1 MKWNAIT
8 PVAALLVLVAAAFA
22 PMNPASTWVPRGAEN
37 ASGAPAVYSGADNL
51 VDARRAAGDASA
63 QAGFL
68 TQGTSKLKDGT
79 EELRDG
85 STELADGIS
94 AAKDGADELS
104 QGMIEIQAGTGQLAD
119 GATRLADNV
128 GGAVDQVVGFDAIR
142 GQVLAAIDDTLEGTR
157 DSNDPDVKEL
167 RRQLEDLRT
176 QVDTAELPEDW
187 TNQLTE
193 LKDGSRELAN
203 QLSTPGYAYHD
214 GIYDATNGASDLAE
228 GLGEMDDRVGEA
240 KDGVNKLADG
250 AAKVDDM
257 ATNTKDRIG
266 DIQRA
271 LPAAAPV
278 AGAAGSGAAGG
289 AGGAG
294 ADGESSI
301 SSSLPPL
308 AAMLVSALAVL
319 GGLAAALAAYGVR
332 RSRWTVL
339 GLGTL
344 LAAGAGTILVTILGT
359 GLTPLAIALT
369 GLALALGT
377 LASAGVTWIL
387 RDAFGELGGTATA
400 GILALAQTGVVGW
413 VWSRAATGDVD
424 GIVRALSSAMP
435 MHWSTSAISAAGNN
449 GSATAMWT
457 GIGLSA
463 LLAVLGIVA
472 MRASRPAA
480 AADLGDA
487 DADYGSDDDYADD
500 ADYASDEDYADDG
513 DYASDDDYA
522 DDGEGYDEAD
532 RDDTDCDDYD
542 GGDEPDFDDRDDTA
556 VLDADD
562 VIEHKR

>member
-8 PVAALLVLVAAAFA
+8 PVAALLVLVVAAFA

-37 ASGAPAVYSGADNL
+37 ASGAPAAYAGADNL
-51 VDARRAAGDASA
+51 GNARRAAGDASA

-85 STELADGIS
+85 SGELADGIS

-104 QGMIEIQAGTGQLAD
+104 NGMIEIQAGTGQLAD

-142 GQVLAAIDDTLEGTR
+142 GQVLSAIDDTLEGTR

-167 RRQLEDLRT
+167 RRQLEDLRK

-187 TNQLTE
+187 TDKLTE

-214 GIYDATNGASDLAE
+214 GIYSATNGASDLAE

-240 KDGVNKLADG
+240 KDGVQKLVDG
-250 AAKVDDM
+250 ATKVDDM
-257 ATNTKDRIG
+257 SNSTKDRIN

-278 AGAAGSGAAGG
+278 AGAGAGAGAAGG
-289 AGGAG
+289 SASPAGTDA
-294 ADGESSI
+294 AASNATVNAPTSA
-301 SSSLPPL
+301 LPPL

-319 GGLAAALAAYGVR
+319 GGVAAALAAYGVS

-359 GLTPLAIALT
+359 GLSPAAIAVT

-377 LASAGVTWIL
+377 LASVGITWIL
-387 RDAFGELGGTATA
+387 RDAFGELGGTAVA
-400 GILALAQTGVVGW
+400 GIFALAQTGVVGW
-413 VWSRAATGDVD
+413 VWSRAATGEVE
-424 GIVRALSSAMP
+424 GVVRAVSSAMP
-435 MHWSTSAISAAGNN
+435 MHWSTAAISAAGNN

-463 LLAVLGIVA
+463 LLAVPGVVA
-472 MRASRPAA
+472 MRMSRPVAVPA
-480 AADLGDA
+480 EDAIDANYVDTGYA
-487 DADYGSDDDYADD
+487 DADYAADYYADADD
-500 ADYASDEDYADDG
+500 AGHVDLTYAG
-513 DYASDDDYA
+513 H
-522 DDGEGYDEAD
+522 
-532 RDDTDCDDYD
+532 
-542 GGDEPDFDDRDDTA
+542 DDTA
-556 VLDADD
+556 ILGTDEA
-562 VIEHKR
+562 IEHRR

>member
-8 PVAALLVLVAAAFA
+8 LVAALLVLVAAAFA

-37 ASGAPAVYSGADNL
+37 TSGAPAAYSGADNL
-51 VDARRAAGDASA
+51 GNARRAAGDASA

-85 STELADGIS
+85 STELADGVS

-104 QGMIEIQAGTGQLAD
+104 QGMVEIQAGTGQLAD

-157 DSNDPDVKEL
+157 GSNDPDVKDL
-167 RRQLEDLRT
+167 RSQLEDLRT

-214 GIYDATNGASDLAE
+214 GIYSATNGAADLAE
-228 GLGEMDDRVGEA
+228 GLGDMNDRIGEA
-240 KDGVNKLADG
+240 KDGVNELADG

-266 DIQRA
+266 DVQRA

-278 AGAAGSGAAGG
+278 AGAASGSAGG
-289 AGGAG
+289 AGGTG
-294 ADGESSI
+294 ATGEASI

-319 GGLAAALAAYGVR
+319 GGLAAALAAYGVT
-332 RSRWTVL
+332 RSRWSIL

-369 GLALALGT
+369 GLALALGS
-377 LASAGVTWIL
+377 LASAGITWIL
-387 RDAFGELGGTATA
+387 RDAFGELGGTAAA
-400 GILALAQTGVVGW
+400 GIFALAQTGVVGW
-413 VWSRAATGDVD
+413 VWSHAATGDVD

-449 GSATAMWT
+449 GSTTAMWT
-457 GIGLSA
+457 GIGLSV
-463 LLAVLGIVA
+463 LPAVLGIVA
-472 MRASRPAA
+472 MRASRPSAVSA
-480 AADLGDA
+480 LDEADS
-487 DADYGSDDDYADD
+487 DYGSDD
-500 ADYASDEDYADDG
+500 G
-513 DYASDDDYA
+513 DYGDDHYVA
-522 DDGEGYDEAD
+522 DGEAV
-532 RDDTDCDDYD
+532 
-542 GGDEPDFDDRDDTA
+542 FDDRGDTA
-556 VLDADD
+556 VLEAED

>member
-37 ASGAPAVYSGADNL
+37 ASGAPAAYSGADNL

-85 STELADGIS
+85 STELADGVS

-104 QGMIEIQAGTGQLAD
+104 QGMVEIQAGTGQLAD

-157 DSNDPDVKEL
+157 GSNDPEVKDL
-167 RRQLEDLRT
+167 RSQLEDLRT

-214 GIYDATNGASDLAE
+214 GIYSATNGAADLAE
-228 GLGEMDDRVGEA
+228 GLGDMNDRVGEA
-240 KDGVNKLADG
+240 KDGVNELAGG

-266 DIQRA
+266 DVQRA

-278 AGAAGSGAAGG
+278 AGAAGSGA
-289 AGGAG
+289 GGAG
-294 ADGESSI
+294 ADGEPSI

-319 GGLAAALAAYGVR
+319 GGLAAALAAYGVT

-344 LAAGAGTILVTILGT
+344 LSAGAGTILVTILGT

-369 GLALALGT
+369 GLALALGA
-377 LASAGVTWIL
+377 LASAGITWIL

-400 GILALAQTGVVGW
+400 GIFALAQTGVVGW

-424 GIVRALSSAMP
+424 GVIRALSSAMP

-463 LLAVLGIVA
+463 LLAVLGVVA

-480 AADLGDA
+480 VADLGDA
-487 DADYGSDDDYADD
+487 DD
-500 ADYASDEDYADDG
+500 DYADDG
-513 DYASDDDYA
+513 DYEDY
-522 DDGEGYDEAD
+522 EEA
-532 RDDTDCDDYD
+532 
-542 GGDEPDFDDRDDTA
+542 DFDDGHDYSDRADTA
-556 VLDADD
+556 VLETDE

>member
-8 PVAALLVLVAAAFA
+8 PVAALLVLVVAAFA
-22 PMNPASTWVPRGAEN
+22 PMSPASTWVPRGAEN
-37 ASGAPAVYSGADNL
+37 ASGAPAAYAGADNL
-51 VDARRAAGDASA
+51 GNARRAAGDASA

-85 STELADGIS
+85 SGELADGIS

-104 QGMIEIQAGTGQLAD
+104 NGMIEIQAGTGQLAD

-142 GQVLAAIDDTLEGTR
+142 GQVLSAIDDTLEGTR

-167 RRQLEDLRT
+167 RRQLEDLRK

-187 TNQLTE
+187 TDKLTE

-214 GIYDATNGASDLAE
+214 GIYSATNGASDLAE

-240 KDGVNKLADG
+240 KDGVQKLVDG
-250 AAKVDDM
+250 ATKVDDM
-257 ATNTKDRIG
+257 SNSTKDRIG

-278 AGAAGSGAAGG
+278 AGSAGAAG
-289 AGGAG
+289 AG
-294 ADGESSI
+294 AAEGASI

-319 GGLAAALAAYGVR
+319 GGVAAALAAYGVT
-332 RSRWTVL
+332 RSRWTIL
-339 GLGTL
+339 GLGVL

-359 GLTPLAIALT
+359 GLTPAAIGMT

-387 RDAFGELGGTATA
+387 RGTFGELGGTATA
-400 GILALAQTGVVGW
+400 GIFALAQTGLVGW
-413 VWSRAATGDVD
+413 VWSRTATGDVD
-424 GIVRALSSAMP
+424 TVVRALSSAMP
-435 MHWSTSAISAAGNN
+435 MHWSTAAISSAGNN
-449 GSATAMWT
+449 GSLMALWV

-463 LLAVLGIVA
+463 LLAVLGVVA
-472 MRASRPAA
+472 MRMSRPVAVPA
-480 AADLGDA
+480 EDAVDADYADAGYTDADYAADDYA
-487 DADYGSDDDYADD
+487 DADYADNDDLTYA
-500 ADYASDEDYADDG
+500 G
-513 DYASDDDYA
+513 H
-522 DDGEGYDEAD
+522 
-532 RDDTDCDDYD
+532 
-542 GGDEPDFDDRDDTA
+542 DDTA
-556 VLDADD
+556 VLETDEA
-562 VIEHKR
+562 IEHRR

>member
-37 ASGAPAVYSGADNL
+37 ASGAPAAYSGADNL

-85 STELADGIS
+85 STELADGVS

-104 QGMIEIQAGTGQLAD
+104 QGMVEIQAGTGQLAD

-157 DSNDPDVKEL
+157 GSNDPEVKDL
-167 RRQLEDLRT
+167 RSQLEDLRT

-214 GIYDATNGASDLAE
+214 GIYSATNGAADLAE
-228 GLGEMDDRVGEA
+228 GLGDMNDRVGEA
-240 KDGVNKLADG
+240 KDGVNELAGG

-266 DIQRA
+266 DVQRA

-278 AGAAGSGAAGG
+278 AGAAGSGA
-289 AGGAG
+289 GGAG
-294 ADGESSI
+294 ADGEPSI

-319 GGLAAALAAYGVR
+319 GGLAAALAAYGVT

-369 GLALALGT
+369 GLALALGS
-377 LASAGVTWIL
+377 LASAGITWIL
-387 RDAFGELGGTATA
+387 RDAFGELGGIATA
-400 GILALAQTGVVGW
+400 GIFALAQTGVVGW

-424 GIVRALSSAMP
+424 GTVRALSSAMP

-449 GSATAMWT
+449 GSTTAMWT

-463 LLAVLGIVA
+463 LLAGLGVVA
-472 MRASRPAA
+472 MRASRPSVVPAHD
-480 AADLGDA
+480 AADV
-487 DADYGSDDDYADD
+487 DDDYGYDVEGDFDDD
-500 ADYASDEDYADDG
+500 ADYEESV
-513 DYASDDDYA
+513 
-522 DDGEGYDEAD
+522 
-532 RDDTDCDDYD
+532 
-542 GGDEPDFDDRDDTA
+542 FDDLDDDTA
-556 VLDADD
+556 VLDAGD

>member
-8 PVAALLVLVAAAFA
+8 PVAALLVLVVAAFA
-22 PMNPASTWVPRGAEN
+22 PMSPASTWVPRGAEN
-37 ASGAPAVYSGADNL
+37 ASGAPAAYAGADNL
-51 VDARRAAGDASA
+51 GNARRAAGDASA

-85 STELADGIS
+85 SGELADGIS

-104 QGMIEIQAGTGQLAD
+104 NGMIEIQAGTGQLAD

-142 GQVLAAIDDTLEGTR
+142 GQVLSAIDDTLEGTR

-167 RRQLEDLRT
+167 RRQLEDLRK

-187 TNQLTE
+187 TDKLTE

-214 GIYDATNGASDLAE
+214 GIYSATNGASDLAD

-240 KDGVNKLADG
+240 KDGVQKLVDG
-250 AAKVDDM
+250 ATKVDDM
-257 ATNTKDRIG
+257 SNSTKDRIG

-278 AGAAGSGAAGG
+278 ASSAGSA
-289 AGGAG
+289 GAG
-294 ADGESSI
+294 AAEGASI

-319 GGLAAALAAYGVR
+319 GGVAAALAAYGVT
-332 RSRWTVL
+332 RSRWTIL
-339 GLGTL
+339 GLGVL

-359 GLTPLAIALT
+359 GLTPAAIGMT

-387 RDAFGELGGTATA
+387 RDTFGELGGTATA
-400 GILALAQTGVVGW
+400 GVFALAQTGLVGW
-413 VWSRAATGDVD
+413 VWSRTATGDVD
-424 GIVRALSSAMP
+424 TVVRALSSAMP
-435 MHWSTSAISAAGNN
+435 MHWSTAAISSAGNN
-449 GSATAMWT
+449 GSLMALWV

-463 LLAVLGIVA
+463 LLAALGVVA
-472 MRASRPAA
+472 MRASRSVVSSAGE
-480 AADLGDA
+480 ADDYDDYDDFEDEDVEDVEDADDDFEDDA
-487 DADYGSDDDYADD
+487 DAAELP
-500 ADYASDEDYADDG
+500 DE
-513 DYASDDDYA
+513 
-522 DDGEGYDEAD
+522 
-532 RDDTDCDDYD
+532 
-542 GGDEPDFDDRDDTA
+542 TA
-556 VLDADD
+556 

>member
-85 STELADGIS
+85 STELADGVS

-157 DSNDPDVKEL
+157 DSNAPDVKEL

-240 KDGVNKLADG
+240 KDGVDKLADG

-257 ATNTKDRIG
+257 ASNTKDRIG
-266 DIQRA
+266 DVQRA

-278 AGAAGSGAAGG
+278 SGAAGSGGAGG
-289 AGGAG
+289 AGGADG
-294 ADGESSI
+294 ASI

-319 GGLAAALAAYGVR
+319 GGVAAALAAYGVR

-344 LAAGAGTILVTILGT
+344 LSAGAGTILVTILGT
-359 GLTPLAIALT
+359 GLSPLAIALA

-400 GILALAQTGVVGW
+400 GIFALAQTGVVGW

-472 MRASRPAA
+472 MRASRPAG

-500 ADYASDEDYADDG
+500 G
-513 DYASDDDYA
+513 D
-522 DDGEGYDEAD
+522 YDEAD
-532 RDDTDCDDYD
+532 LDDADRGDYD
-542 GGDEPDFDDRDDTA
+542 DEPDFDDRDDTA

>member
-8 PVAALLVLVAAAFA
+8 PVAALLVLVVAAFA
-22 PMNPASTWVPRGAEN
+22 PMSPASTWVPRGAEN
-37 ASGAPAVYSGADNL
+37 ASGAPAAYAGADNL
-51 VDARRAAGDASA
+51 GNARRAAGDASA

-85 STELADGIS
+85 SGELADGIS

-104 QGMIEIQAGTGQLAD
+104 NGMIEIQAGTGQLAD

-142 GQVLAAIDDTLEGTR
+142 GQVLSAIDDTLEGTR
-157 DSNDPDVKEL
+157 DSNDPDVKDL

-214 GIYDATNGASDLAE
+214 GIYNATNGAADLAE
-228 GLGEMDDRVGEA
+228 GLSDMDDRVGEA
-240 KDGVNKLADG
+240 KDGVNELADG

-257 ATNTKDRIG
+257 ASNTKDRIG
-266 DIQRA
+266 DVQRA

-278 AGAAGSGAAGG
+278 AGAAGG
-289 AGGAG
+289 AGGADG
-294 ADGESSI
+294 ASI

-319 GGLAAALAAYGVR
+319 GGLAAALAAYGVT

-359 GLTPLAIALT
+359 GLTPLAIALA

-377 LASAGVTWIL
+377 LASAGVTWTL

-400 GILALAQTGVVGW
+400 GIFALAQTGVVGW

-449 GSATAMWT
+449 GSTAAMWT

-500 ADYASDEDYADDG
+500 GDCDEDYEE
-513 DYASDDDYA
+513 SDLD
-522 DDGEGYDEAD
+522 AD
-532 RDDTDCDDYD
+532 RDY
-542 GGDEPDFDDRDDTA
+542 EPDFDDRDDTA